1 MQKQTNKKT
10 KKQNKR
16 RNNNLAVESAVQG
29 QHNWIIWGSQPARG
43 GSLACQNSR
52 GVAEPSLLR
61 RWLRMEGRQMLLIKT
76 KEEWPYGIFVHLGC
90 QHRPGESELW
100 GQMLPKQ
107 SSRAHVG
114 SWGLM
119 VWDSCKF
126 ALSVFKC
133 SVSRCSR
140 CGLSGSWLTWI
151 ALLEGLR
158 QNLGCVCEL
167 TTL

>member
-1 MQKQTNKKT
+1 MLIFKKDVCSKMQKQTNKKT

-61 RWLRMEGRQMLLIKT
+61 RWLRMGGRQMLLIKT

-114 SWGLM
+114 S
-119 VWDSCKF
+119 
-126 ALSVFKC
+126 
-133 SVSRCSR
+133 
-140 CGLSGSWLTWI
+140 
-151 ALLEGLR
+151 
-158 QNLGCVCEL
+158 
-167 TTL
+167 